1 MARIKTAVDGPLI
14 AKAQL
19 DPIETAP
26 AFGKGQPLRVTT
38 WLAEKTSDVYLVKTK
53 QGCYDFALFDIN
65 GWGKG
70 KTTDGE
76 PMYWMSI
83 PQHD

>member
-1 MARIKTAVDGPLI
+1 MCQTEKSGYTNVAF
-14 AKAQL
+14 
-19 DPIETAP
+19 AP
-26 AFGKGQPLRVTT
+26 SKY
-38 WLAEKTSDVYLVKTK
+38 DVYLVKTK

-65 GWGKG
+65 GWSKG

>member
-1 MARIKTAVDGPLI
+1 MCQTERSGYTNVAF
-14 AKAQL
+14 
-19 DPIETAP
+19 AP
-26 AFGKGQPLRVTT
+26 SKYG
-38 WLAEKTSDVYLVKTK
+38 VYLVKTK
-53 QGCYDFALFDIN
+53 QCCYDFALFDIN

-76 PMYWMSI
+76 PMYWMPI